1 MELKYGIDD
10 RPKFG
15 QLLVYSLQW
24 FVLAVAVIVTSLFI
38 AQGSAAEKVLYT
50 QKVFAFMGVATI
62 LQIFIGHRMPII
74 SGPASVLLVGIITA
88 LASQGD
94 QINTNK
100 IYTSLIVGGGVIM
113 LLSAGRLLEHLQ
125 KIFTP
130 RIVVVIMML
139 IAYTLGP
146 TIKNLIFP
154 ASYPECHT
162 FALWLTLL
170 GIPAMVVINNRF
182 TGVMKSIVVP
192 LSLFVGCVIYF
203 LVQGGLAEKFA
214 NAESAEGALFLPAV
228 EFDWSIIVAFMIS
241 YIALLIND
249 IGSIQSTGALLQ
261 TPQMDRR
268 CRRGVGLTGLLNV
281 VAGGLGIIGP
291 VNYTMSPGVIAS
303 SSCASRY
310 ALLPSSIALIICAF
324 IPPVITLLTAIPD
337 TVIGVILLFLMGT
350 QLAAS
355 FNTLI
360 ANDSIKTFNHALI
373 VGLPIM
379 IALVFGIIPMG
390 VIPTVLRPIIGNG
403 FVMGVLSVILLEH
416 LLLKDSKESR

>member
-10 RPKFG
+10 RPKLG

-62 LQIFIGHRMPII
+62 LQIFVGHRMPII
-74 SGPASVLLVGIITA
+74 SGPAAVLLVGIITA

-113 LLSAGRLLEHLQ
+113 LLSAGRLLEHMQ

-154 ASYPECHT
+154 ASQPECHS
-162 FALWLTLL
+162 FALWLTVL
-170 GIPAMVVINNRF
+170 GVPAMVVMNNRL

-203 LVQGGLAEKFA
+203 LVQGGLVEKFA
-214 NAESAEGALFLPAV
+214 NAQSAEGSLFLPAM

-310 ALLPSSIALIICAF
+310 ALLPSSIALIVCAF

-350 QLAAS
+350 QLAAA

-360 ANDSIKTFNHALI
+360 AGNSIKTFNHALI
-373 VGLPIM
+373 IGLPIM
-379 IALVFGIIPMG
+379 VALVFGIIPMG
-390 VIPTVLRPIIGNG
+390 VIPTMLRPIIGNG
-403 FVMGVLSVILLEH
+403 FVMGVLTVIVLEH
-416 LLLKDSKESR
+416 VLLKEKEVGK

>member
-10 RPKFG
+10 RPRFG

-154 ASYPECHT
+154 ASHPECHT

-214 NAESAEGALFLPAV
+214 NAESAEGALFLPAM